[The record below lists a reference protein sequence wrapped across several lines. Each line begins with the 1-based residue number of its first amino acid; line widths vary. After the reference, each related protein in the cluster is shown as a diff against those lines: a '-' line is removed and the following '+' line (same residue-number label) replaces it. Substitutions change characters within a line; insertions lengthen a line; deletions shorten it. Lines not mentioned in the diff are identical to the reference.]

1 MWNKA
6 FEILQKYSLA
16 TVKISPWSV
25 LHLFKFPLVFPRKPL
40 TSSIAMGK
48 NLQHLPLLLLP
59 VLHTSAATA
68 PVGRAGCH
76 SLLQKFSN
84 QCWMVSLPPDWC
96 KPFPELS
103 YSAILPL
110 QVSVLPL
117 STCIDTEESG
127 RHWNGDVV
135 APGNPAGLGE
145 ILALLQELGN
155 LLLASRKR
163 SACSHSAV
171 LTQRRSISTRNKA
184 LQLWESP
191 CFLLFKHPGPGWVR
205 GPDLTCGHGEKL
217 DSVPGWGLQHQG
229 WGAGP
234 LRLPVYVAIPISSL
248 LATSGNLSCC
258 SSTTDLSAKLP
269 GTSVLCGIW
278 ALLHNVAV
286 N

>member
-48 NLQHLPLLLLP
+48 NLQHLPLLLFP

-96 KPFPELS
+96 KPFPDLS

-163 SACSHSAV
+163 SARSHSAV

-217 DSVPGWGLQHQG
+217 DSVPGWGLQPASPRVRCRSPQAPCVRGH
-229 WGAGP
+229 P
-234 LRLPVYVAIPISSL
+234 NFISVCNKWKSL
-248 LATSGNLSCC
+248 LQQHYWSFSQASRDFSALWNLG
-258 SSTTDLSAKLP
+258 P
-269 GTSVLCGIW
+269 PP
-278 ALLHNVAV
+278 
-286 N
+286 